1 MPLLHRNAL
10 PSWAP
15 LLIDRIELA
24 LIAAMAILL
33 PFDHW
38 FFGHMVN
45 PAPMRVLGFVLTG
58 IWLLQLVLNSRP
70 FRFEYWHLA
79 VALFLITCFTSAFFS
94 PVIPT
99 PEIPNYS
106 YKLIAALKIVAAMLF
121 FILACHALTYEK
133 LKFFLR
139 IHMCNGAIICT
150 TSLILYFLHFS
161 KIWPYNF
168 ALWVDQDIYNF
179 VRIQGVSFEPQRF
192 GAYMLAQLPFFM
204 SRNLRREIGWHC
216 TNADYALLG
225 IMMIATLLSYAMST
239 YAVLPVMILLLY
251 GTSRSNW
258 RALIWGST
266 GMLAVAVL
274 LISIPVIRE
283 ATIEII
289 SVKMRGQSMSTRH
302 HNWGIAYLE
311 YLTTPWTGVGPESYS
326 YFYPFFDRSAAGAT
340 PSSHPP
346 HGIYFGLLANL
357 GMPGVLAFFSMIIA
371 FAATLARRVLAMT
384 TNRSL
389 TYTLAIISLSH
400 FLVQFT
406 IWLPWSLNQ
415 WLYMAM
421 AWAALQTPQPA
432 SQPTTQPTA
441 RSQYAST

>member
-1 MPLLHRNAL
+1 MQSLNRNRLPVRAL
-10 PSWAP
+10 S
-15 LLIDRIELA
+15 LIDKTEMV
-24 LIAAMAILL
+24 LIATMAILL

-45 PAPMRVLGFVLTG
+45 PAPMRVLGFVLTA
-58 IWLLQLVLNSRP
+58 IWLLQLVLHRQP

-79 VALFLITCFTSAFFS
+79 VTLFLITCFTSAFFS
-94 PVIPT
+94 PIIPT

-106 YKLIAALKIVAAMLF
+106 YKLIATLKIVAAMLF

-139 IHMCNGAIICT
+139 IHLYNGAIICT

-192 GAYMLAQLPFFM
+192 GAYMLTQLPFFM
-204 SRNLRREIGWHC
+204 SRSLRLEIGWRC

-225 IMMIATLLSYAMST
+225 IMMITTLLSYAMST
-239 YAVLPVMILLLY
+239 YIALPVLIFLLY
-251 GTSRSNW
+251 GTSRCNW
-258 RALIWGST
+258 RTLIWGST
-266 GMLAVAVL
+266 GLLAVAVM

-289 SVKMRGQSMSTRH
+289 TVKMQGQSMSTRH

-357 GMPGVLAFFSMIIA
+357 GMPGVLAFFSMIVV
-371 FAATLARRVLAMT
+371 FAATLARRIIAMT

-389 TYTLAIISLSH
+389 AYTLAIISLSH

-421 AWAALQTPQPA
+421 AWAALQTSPAA
-432 SQPTTQPTA
+432 SQQTTQPTA
-441 RSQYAST
+441 RTQHAST